1 MDAMLTYIKKD
12 SPIDKLTGATKLI
25 CFIFWTLAAM
35 LTYDTRVLIGM
46 LIFSL
51 IIFKVSKIEFKEVS
65 FIVYFILFFLLLN
78 DLAIFIFSPY
88 EGVNIYGTRHDIF
101 HIVGPYTLTWEQ
113 LFYEFNVTL
122 KYLSVIPMA
131 LLFILATNPS
141 EFAASLNKI
150 GVSYKISYSVSIALR
165 YIPDIQREYHDIS
178 FAQQARGIDMSKKEK
193 LGKRI
198 KNIKISYSVSIA
210 LRYIPDI
217 QREYHDISFAQQ
229 ARGIDMSKKEKLG
242 KRIKNISSVLMPL
255 IFSSLDRIENI
266 STAMELRAFGKNKKR
281 TWYNER
287 KFSKGDYLAIIVV
300 ILIFVLS
307 LYFTFNN
314 GSRFYNPFI
323 K

>member
-1 MDAMLTYIKKD
+1 MNTMLTYIKKD
-12 SPIDKLTGATKLI
+12 SPIDRLTGATKLI
-25 CFIFWTLAAM
+25 CFILWTLAAM
-35 LTYDTRVLIGM
+35 LTYDTRVLLGM

-65 FIVYFILFFLLLN
+65 FIIYFILFFLLLN
-78 DLAIFIFSPY
+78 DIAIFIFSPY
-88 EGVNIYGTRHDIF
+88 QGASIYGTRHNIF
-101 HIVGPYTLTWEQ
+101 HIIGPYTLTLEQ

-150 GVSYKISYSVSIALR
+150 GISYKIAYSVSIALR

-193 LGKRI
+193 LFKRI
-198 KNIKISYSVSIA
+198 KNMSSI
-210 LRYIPDI
+210 
-217 QREYHDISFAQQ
+217 
-229 ARGIDMSKKEKLG
+229 
-242 KRIKNISSVLMPL
+242 LMPL

-281 TWYNER
+281 TWYSER
-287 KFSKGDYLAIIVV
+287 KFTKGDYLSIIIVV
-300 ILIFVLS
+300 IILWIS
-307 LYFTFNN
+307 LWFNYKN

-323 K
+323 